1 MVIVMAKRSAGLL
14 MYRHRG
20 GALELFLVHPGG
32 PYFRRKDAGIWSIPK
47 GEYTREEDAFDAA
60 RREFHEET
68 GFRADGEFLPLG
80 DIRQRGGKRVTA
92 WAFEGD
98 GDAASIR
105 SNSYQIEWPPRSG
118 RQREFP
124 EVDRAGWFSPEE
136 ARRRIIPSQAELIDR
151 LMEQLAA
158 GSGAPATGEEAN
170 TPHERRQARVSV

>member
-1 MVIVMAKRSAGLL
+1 MAKRSAGLL
-14 MYRHRG
+14 MYRYRG

-47 GEYTREEDAFDAA
+47 GEYTIEEDAFDAA

-68 GFRADGEFLPLG
+68 GFTADGEFLPLG

-92 WAFEGD
+92 WAFERD

-136 ARRRIIPSQAELIDR
+136 ARRRILPSQTELIDR
-151 LMEQLAA
+151 LLEQLAA
-158 GSGAPATGEEAN
+158 RPGASAAAEQAALQHARRK
-170 TPHERRQARVSV
+170 PHVSV